1 MKKFIIYFF
10 GLVILILSIILTSNM
25 ISNNIEEE
33 VSKINEAKSK
43 DLLLKSFKAQTQ
55 NADYNYLNVQ
65 SPDFVE
71 IAKKSIN
78 TVVHVKSSSSAG
90 DYSIEDFIF
99 GRSQRRPQMGSGSGV
114 IISSD
119 G

>member
-1 MKKFIIYFF
+1 MKKFIVYFF

-25 ISNNIEEE
+25 ISNKIEEE
-33 VSKINEAKSK
+33 VNKINEAKSK

-65 SPDFVE
+65 RPDFVE

-99 GRSQRRPQMGSGSGV
+99 GRSQRRPQMGSGS
-114 IISSD
+114 
-119 G
+119 

>member
-1 MKKFIIYFF
+1 MKKFIVYFF

-25 ISNNIEEE
+25 IINNIEEE

-65 SPDFVE
+65 RPDFVE

-78 TVVHVKSSSSAG
+78 TVVHVKSSSSVVITV
-90 DYSIEDFIF
+90 SKILFLEDHKEDLKWV
-99 GRSQRRPQMGSGSGV
+99 PV
-114 IISSD
+114 LVL
-119 G
+119 